1 MSEQQYVIFQ
11 LGKET
16 FGVDIAK
23 VWEIINFQHITKV
36 PQAAEFIEGIINLR
50 GKVIPVLDLRKRFCL
65 ESTEDSKAMRI
76 IVVEIIGNVMGIM
89 VDGVSEVLRINSD
102 IVEAPPAAITN
113 VDADYIEGVAKLEDK
128 LIIILNIEKVLSA
141 GEIAELEAV

>member
-65 ESTEDSKAMRI
+65 EAIEESKAMRI
-76 IVVEIIGNVMGIM
+76 IVVEIKGNVMGIM

-113 VDADYIEGVAKLEDK
+113 VDVDYLEGVAKLEDK
-128 LIIILNIEKVLSA
+128 LIIMLNIEKVLSA

>member
-65 ESTEDSKAMRI
+65 EAIEDSKAMRI
-76 IVVEIIGNVMGIM
+76 IVVEIKGNVMGIM

-113 VDADYIEGVAKLEDK
+113 VDVDYLEGVAKLEDK
-128 LIIILNIEKVLSA
+128 LIIMLNIEKVLSA